1 MTIWTL
7 ALNTLNGFL
16 RNKILILFALLFLG
30 MLLLMLSPILLMK
43 AMKNAGSPAQA
54 QNMIFG
60 LISGVMT
67 FATAFGSFI
76 SIWAAADTVSREMK
90 SGTIL
95 AVMARPIRRW
105 EYLLGKYLG
114 VQMLMVL
121 YVALMLILSYVLA
134 AIAGETIFS
143 SPIVLI
149 VYPLVRYAIYSA
161 MSLLLVTWLHP
172 FVAMGV
178 TIVIGILAHAAT
190 AQGLQFLPDWIRAP
204 LAYVLPST
212 NLLSEV
218 QFLTLTRTS
227 LKPAPIADHLTALAY
242 GLDYAAI
249 LFLLAAWAFRKRR
262 LTSD

>member
-1 MTIWTL
+1 
-7 ALNTLNGFL
+7 
-16 RNKILILFALLFLG
+16 
-30 MLLLMLSPILLMK
+30 
-43 AMKNAGSPAQA
+43 
-54 QNMIFG
+54 
-60 LISGVMT
+60 
-67 FATAFGSFI
+67 GSFI

-95 AVMARPIRRW
+95 AVMARPVRRW

-143 SPIVLI
+143 SPLVLI
-149 VYPLVRYAIYSA
+149 VYPLVRYAVYSA

-172 FVAMGV
+172 FVAMGI

-190 AQGLQFLPDWIRAP
+190 GQGLQFLPEWMRAP

-218 QFLTLTRTS
+218 RFLTLTRTS

-262 LTSD
+262 VTGD